1 MGPLIWLIATLILA
15 GLELA
20 VGEFTLLMLAGGA
33 LAATGIALVGVPVWV
48 EVLVFA
54 LSSAALIMFL
64 RPYLKKRYH
73 QPKILDT
80 SPRAL
85 VGKRAEVIEE
95 IGPSGGQVRLDG
107 SIWSAKSIDPQETIA
122 VGTSVMVAEIDG
134 PTAIVWKDA

>member
-1 MGPLIWLIATLILA
+1 MGPLIWLIATLVLA

-33 LAATGIALVGVPVWV
+33 LAATGVALFGVPLWA

-54 LSSAALIMFL
+54 AASAALIGFL

-73 QPKILDT
+73 QPKVLDT
-80 SPRAL
+80 SPQAL
-85 VGKRAEVIEE
+85 VGKRAEVIEA
-95 IGPSGGQVRLDG
+95 IGPSGGQIRLDG
-107 SIWSAKSIDPQETIA
+107 TFWSAKSIDPQESIP
-122 VGTSVMVAEIDG
+122 VGESVVVAEIDG